1 MTRVEGPFTY
11 RRLGNGVLSSN
22 TYIVW
27 DETKTCAVID
37 PGNDANK
44 IAKEVEKYELT
55 VKYIILTHSH
65 YDHIFYLEELKNMFP
80 ESVAVCHKIENENL
94 SNPYKNGSL
103 LFGSAKTF
111 EKADETV
118 TDGDILN
125 LGKEELKIIHTP
137 GHTEGGICIQAGKLL
152 FTGDT
157 LFYRSIGRTDLGDG
171 NDEKM
176 AKSLLKLA
184 EMDPSLIVLAGH
196 GTFSTIGDERKF
208 NPYIGGLS

>member
-1 MTRVEGPFTY
+1 MTRVEGSFTY
-11 RRLGNGVLSSN
+11 RRLGNGALSSN

-37 PGNDANK
+37 PGNEASK
-44 IAKEVEKYELT
+44 IEKEVEKYELT
-55 VKYIILTHSH
+55 VKYIILTHGH
-65 YDHIFYLEELKNMFP
+65 YDHILYLEELKSLFP
-80 ESVAVCHKIENENL
+80 ESAVVCHELENENL
-94 SNPYKNGSL
+94 PNPYKNGSL

-111 EKADETV
+111 KKADKTV
-118 TDGDILN
+118 RDGDVLL
-125 LGKEELKIIHTP
+125 LGTEELKIIHTP

-176 AKSLLKLA
+176 AQSLIKLT
-184 EMDPSLIVLAGH
+184 EMDPALIVLPGH
-196 GTFSTIGDERKF
+196 GTFSTIGDEKEN
-208 NPYIGGLS
+208 NPYIGGLI

>member
-103 LFGSAKTF
+103 LFVSK
-111 EKADETV
+111 
-118 TDGDILN
+118 N
-125 LGKEELKIIHTP
+125 L
-137 GHTEGGICIQAGKLL
+137 
-152 FTGDT
+152 
-157 LFYRSIGRTDLGDG
+157 
-171 NDEKM
+171 
-176 AKSLLKLA
+176 
-184 EMDPSLIVLAGH
+184 
-196 GTFSTIGDERKF
+196 
-208 NPYIGGLS
+208 